1 MTNNKNDAITEYVI
15 FGKSVKEQFENKRV
29 IKSNDVIIANA
40 LMSVAFYRIKDQRK
54 GGWVCG
60 TYTNSI
66 KERIRIVIKRFFDE
80 ERATKLIEYCK
91 ECEWDD
97 NISVN
102 EQSPFFDDV
111 KTLLEFVPTIGIIRF
126 RGF

>member
-1 MTNNKNDAITEYVI
+1 MTNNKNNAITEYVI
-15 FGKSVKEQFENKRV
+15 FGKSVNEQFENKRV

-54 GGWVCG
+54 GGWICG

-66 KERIRIVIKRFFDE
+66 KERIRIVIKRFL
-80 ERATKLIEYCK
+80 TKK
-91 ECEWDD
+91 EQQSLLNIAKKCEWDD

-102 EQSPFFDDV
+102 EQSLFFDDI
-111 KTLLEFVPTIGIIRF
+111 KTLLEFVPKIGIIRY

>member
-1 MTNNKNDAITEYVI
+1 MTNNKNNSITEYVI

-66 KERIRIVIKRFFDE
+66 KERIRIVIKRFL
-80 ERATKLIEYCK
+80 TKK
-91 ECEWDD
+91 EQQSLL
-97 NISVN
+97 NIAKNVSGMI
-102 EQSPFFDDV
+102 
-111 KTLLEFVPTIGIIRF
+111 TLA
-126 RGF
+126 

>member
-15 FGKSVKEQFENKRV
+15 FWKSVKEQFENKRV
-29 IKSNDVIIANA
+29 INSNDVIIANA

-66 KERIRIVIKRFFDE
+66 KERIRIVIKRFL
-80 ERATKLIEYCK
+80 TKK
-91 ECEWDD
+91 EQQSLL
-97 NISVN
+97 NIAKNVSGMI
-102 EQSPFFDDV
+102 
-111 KTLLEFVPTIGIIRF
+111 TLV
-126 RGF
+126 

>member
-1 MTNNKNDAITEYVI
+1 MTNNKNNAITEYVI
-15 FGKSVKEQFENKRV
+15 FGKSVNEQFENKRV

-54 GGWVCG
+54 GGWICG

-66 KERIRIVIKRFFDE
+66 KERIRIVIKR
-80 ERATKLIEYCK
+80 CK

-102 EQSPFFDDV
+102 EQSLFFDDI
-111 KTLLEFVPTIGIIRF
+111 KTLLEFVPKIGIIRY

>member
-66 KERIRIVIKRFFDE
+66 KERIRIVIKRFL
-80 ERATKLIEYCK
+80 TKK
-91 ECEWDD
+91 EQQSLL
-97 NISVN
+97 NIAKNVSGMI
-102 EQSPFFDDV
+102 
-111 KTLLEFVPTIGIIRF
+111 TLV
-126 RGF
+126 